1 MAKIARQAHQSKY
14 PTWSARDNYAKR
26 KKKKKAPNKL
36 KDGGR
41 FRIGWFFCEP
51 CFKLTTAIDIYF
63 VINWVM
69 GWGWGF
75 RGNTPA

>member
-41 FRIGWFFCEP
+41 FRIGWFSVNP
-51 CFKLTTAIDIYF
+51 VL
-63 VINWVM
+63 N
-69 GWGWGF
+69 
-75 RGNTPA
+75 

>member
-36 KDGGR
+36 KDGGGR
-41 FRIGWFFCEP
+41 FRIGWFFVNP
-51 CFKLTTAIDIYF
+51 VL
-63 VINWVM
+63 N
-69 GWGWGF
+69 
-75 RGNTPA
+75 